1 MLNSFNTKGAIAE
14 ELVRQYFL
22 RNKYFV
28 VRGIKYRFKAYEVT
42 DIDLFIYSSISN
54 IQKERINIDIKN
66 KKSPQAIERILWTRG
81 LQSILGTNKC
91 IVVTTEA
98 RQDIVEFGNINRVV
112 VLDGNFLTS
121 LKGNQD
127 INNNIANRISE
138 EDLFNLLTN
147 YDKNNPSKKS
157 IRKQYD
163 SLKSLLLTKS
173 NFDGINEYLDE
184 INTYIRIICQ
194 GNSSDTLLRFLFILI
209 SYFLLLLDYSLRNTL
224 NLDHDKLKDFI
235 FSNIKYGTNQE
246 RTLKLVELIKDYS
259 SIDKRYKDIHLS
271 LLSALDDKEKN
282 YMYEVLSDFFS
293 IPENLNSIF
302 QNSIE
307 FESIAYDRNPIEIY
321 NLPSSIKS
329 IIYLLMDSM
338 KIERTLFV

>member
-1 MLNSFNTKGAIAE
+1 MLSSYNSKGAVAE

-22 RNKYFV
+22 QNNYYV
-28 VRGIKYRFKAYEVT
+28 VRGIKYRFKSYEVT
-42 DIDLFIYSSISN
+42 DVDIFIYSSISN

-66 KKSPQAIERILWTRG
+66 KKTPQAIERILWTRG

-91 IVVTTEA
+91 IVVTTES

-121 LKGNQD
+121 LKNNPD
-127 INNNIANRISE
+127 INTNIANRLSE
-138 EDLFNLLTN
+138 EDLSNLLTD

-157 IRKQYD
+157 IKKQYD
-163 SLKSLLLTKS
+163 ILKSLLLTKS

-184 INTYIRIICQ
+184 INNYFRLICQ
-194 GNSSDTLLRFLFILI
+194 GNNSDTLLRFLFIII

-224 NLDHDKLKDFI
+224 NFDRDKLKNFI

-246 RTLKLVELIKDYS
+246 RTLKLIELIKDYS
-259 SIDKRYKDIHLS
+259 SIDKRYKDIHHS

-282 YMYEVLSDFFS
+282 YIFEVLSDFFS
-293 IPENLNSIF
+293 IPENFNSIF

-307 FESIAYDRNPIEIY
+307 FESLAYNRNPIEIS